1 MTRTFVYIFLFF
13 FASTFAVGQVH
24 PTVKHIFYDLP
35 LDKNRTDLREI
46 IATDKRFTST
56 DTVSNFL
63 KNSMP
68 YFLGVTA
75 DKGVIKSKPDS
86 TEIQLTFGI
95 STFATVKGGQ
105 KDFKSIMILNFKF
118 FYSNKDSV
126 EIEYKNLLKILG
138 AVIKDSNDTKM
149 ETTYSKDSTRSQF
162 KAVGKIFENFKPYY
176 SVEILSASVT
186 NNIYGLYIEFRRE
199 EK

>member
-1 MTRTFVYIFLFF
+1 MAKTFVYIFIFF
-13 FASTFAVGQVH
+13 FASTIAVGQIH

-35 LDKNRTDLREI
+35 LDKNRADLRET

-56 DTVSNFL
+56 DTVSNIL

-86 TEIQLTFGI
+86 TEIQLTFGS
-95 STFATVKGGQ
+95 STFASAKGGQ
-105 KDFKSIMILNFKF
+105 KDFKSIDILNFKY

-126 EIEYKNLLKILG
+126 ELEYKNLIKMLS
-138 AVIKDSNDTKM
+138 AVLKDSSDTKM
-149 ETTYSKDSTRSQF
+149 ETTYSKDPTRSQF
-162 KAVGKIFENFKPYY
+162 KAVGKVFESFDPYY

-186 NNIYGLYIEFRRE
+186 NNIFGLYIEFRRE